1 MSIATDNQ
9 LIAPRTS
16 VRAGEDVR
24 RIAIGTPLD
33 TEKTEADPFVTELIR
48 NALNSAANQM
58 KRALIRTAYSPII
71 YEGWDFAVVLY
82 DKQLRLLAQAAA
94 LPIFMGTMNF
104 CIEAAVQGA
113 GGVERLEPGD
123 VLLYNWPYG
132 TGSHAQDAS
141 ITMPV
146 FRDSGELVGY
156 AACKAHWMDIG
167 AKDPYCS
174 DTTDVF
180 QEGVFFPGVKLY
192 RRGEL
197 NDDIVRMARANT
209 RMPDATIGDIKA
221 QVSCCRVGA
230 KELLRVIERFGK
242 TTFDA
247 CVERMFDHGE
257 TIVRS
262 YLKDIPDGVYT
273 ATGGLDNSGVDNKPI
288 EFEITLEV
296 AGSDIRLDF
305 SKAPPA
311 ANGPVNCPRASTISG
326 ARVLVTMLANVME
339 QPNEGHF
346 RPITV
351 ITKEGTLFHPL
362 PPAPCFLY
370 GWSLMPAMETVL
382 KAIGAAA
389 PTRVPARS
397 GGCILTLIWWGV
409 RERTGEMWAAGSP
422 LPVGHGGHARGDGGT
437 MIHMIQAFGQVPP
450 IELWEAKFPWLVERY
465 EFAIDSCGP
474 GQFIGGHGIDIEW
487 RLLEDA
493 RFTSTVEQTRTP
505 AWGLSGGREGR
516 ANGADILLPD
526 GSVVAFGKVTGMH
539 APKGALVRVR
549 SGGGGGYGAP
559 ASRSPEAVAHD
570 LRDEYVSE
578 NFARMHF
585 PQAFTR

>member
-1 MSIATDNQ
+1 MNT
-9 LIAPRTS
+9 APDRLPAETCPAPLS
-16 VRAGEDVR
+16 AAG
-24 RIAIGTPLD
+24 
-33 TEKTEADPFVTELIR
+33 ADPFVTELIR

-82 DKQLRLLAQAAA
+82 DRHLRLLAQAPA

-104 CIEAAVQGA
+104 CIEAAVAGA
-113 GGVERLEPGD
+113 GGVARLEPGD

-141 ITMPV
+141 ITIPV
-146 FRDSGELVGY
+146 FLDDGELVGY

-197 NDDIVRMARANT
+197 NEDIVRMARANT
-209 RMPDATIGDIKA
+209 RIPDATIGDIKA
-221 QVSCCRVGA
+221 QVACCRVGA
-230 KELLRVIERFGK
+230 KELLRVIERFGRA
-242 TTFDA
+242 TFET

-257 TIVRS
+257 AIVRA
-262 YLKDIPDGVYT
+262 YLADIPDGTYT
-273 ATGGLDNSGVDNKPI
+273 ATGGLDDSGVDDRPI
-288 EFEITLEV
+288 AFEVTLEV
-296 AGSDIRLDF
+296 AGSDITLDF
-305 SKAPPA
+305 SRAPA
-311 ANGPVNCPRASTISG
+311 AVNGPVNCPLASTISG

-346 RPITV
+346 RPIRVLTR
-351 ITKEGTLFHPL
+351 EGTLFHPL

-370 GWSLMPAMETVL
+370 GWSLMPAMETIL

-389 PTRVPARS
+389 PARVPARS

-422 LPVGHGGHARGDGGT
+422 LPVGHGGHAHGDGAT

-465 EFAIDSCGP
+465 EFATDSCGP
-474 GQFIGGHGIDIEW
+474 GAQIGGHGIDIEW

-505 AWGLSGGREGR
+505 AWGLAGGGEGR
-516 ANGADILLPD
+516 ANAADMVLPD
-526 GSVVAFGKVTGMH
+526 GTVVPFGKVTGMR
-539 APKGALVRVR
+539 APRGALVRVR
-549 SGGGGGYGAP
+549 SGGGGGYGDP
-559 ASRSPEAVAHD
+559 AARSVTHLARD
-570 LRDEYVSE
+570 LADGYVSDE
-578 NFARMHF
+578 FVRRHF
-585 PQAFTR
+585 PHYTRS